1 MQLQNTHSRT
11 GDRCSGFEH
20 TIGKNRTQKG
30 MNQFGYEVELYL
42 LGNFAEYDLVFGV
55 TVYSFNKA
63 F

>member
-1 MQLQNTHSRT
+1 
-11 GDRCSGFEH
+11 
-20 TIGKNRTQKG
+20 